1 MIAKSSIFKGRLMV
15 RRAIR
20 RRTTATV
27 AVAIRTAAITIKVG
41 PLLSLR
47 CNDRYCSSA
56 NEGLLDPRSLF
67 FMS

>member
-20 RRTTATV
+20 RRMTATV
-27 AVAIRTAAITIKVG
+27 AVAVRTAAITIKVD
-41 PLLSLR
+41 PLLSSR
-47 CNDRYCSSA
+47 CNDWYCSSA
-56 NEGLLDPRSLF
+56 NEGLLDPSLLF